1 MSLILKASE
10 VQKDFI
16 LQNRLTHNTQDQFC
30 QLKHT
35 LKYRD
40 EACHIPAY
48 SINLPPTVIVQNP
61 PPLRPTDKYDFDK
74 IFSSKEY
81 MPKYSTNSQR
91 SDNSNSYINNDD
103 HHVDYRIHDPEG
115 SKGVNIPIRRSGSF
129 DTKTK
134 FDANIMPQNLT
145 SSSSGHSKSILKKS
159 RETVHRTE
167 SSTIT
172 SSESSVRFL
181 EPERIHMMSN
191 KRLADDARIRN
202 FS

>member
-1 MSLILKASE
+1 MENMSLILKASE

-61 PPLRPTDKYDFDK
+61 PPLRPTDKYD
-74 IFSSKEY
+74 
-81 MPKYSTNSQR
+81 
-91 SDNSNSYINNDD
+91 
-103 HHVDYRIHDPEG
+103 RIHDPEG

-134 FDANIMPQNLT
+134 FDANIIPQNLT